1 MAIVI
6 KKTKQ
11 KLEGQLQVI
20 AQEAGIT
27 ISSKDTSSG
36 KVDFV
41 HDTWLELE
49 GPVLSQ
55 AALNKFAKAII
66 MECANLVEGF
76 EFTEETGL
84 DEWTD
89 YHAKT
94 EIMKHF
100 KEIL

>member
-11 KLEGQLQVI
+11 KLEGMLQVI
-20 AQEAGIT
+20 AQKADIT
-27 ISSKDTSSG
+27 ISSKETSTG

-41 HDTWLELE
+41 HDSWLELE

-55 AALNKFAKAII
+55 AALNKFAKALII
-66 MECANLVEGF
+66 ECANLVSLF

-84 DEWTD
+84 DEYTD
-89 YHAKT
+89 YNAKT
-94 EIMKHF
+94 EILKHF